1 MNYKRLY
8 VPNSIIFIT
17 IVTSKRRNILIDNI
31 ELLKFSI
38 DNAHKYY
45 NFAILA
51 ICVMHDHIHLLIKPE
66 NNNNYS
72 KIILLIKRTF
82 SKNFDTNDIVDYEL
96 KESNIKR
103 KERDIW
109 QRRFWEHTIR
119 DEDDLYRHIDYIHYN
134 PMKHCQISP
143 KDWKYSTFNI
153 FIKKGYY
160 EINWCNVEDKYK
172 ILDLNYE

>member
-8 VPNSIIFIT
+8 KPNSIIFVT
-17 IVTSKRRNILIDNI
+17 VVTSKRRDILIENI

-38 DNAHKYY
+38 ANTHKHY
-45 NFAILA
+45 NFNIQA
-51 ICVMHDHIHLLIKPE
+51 ICVMKDHIHLLLAPKNIQE
-66 NNNNYS
+66 YS

-82 SKNFDTNDIVDYEL
+82 SKRIDINSIIDYEL

-119 DEDDLYRHIDYIHYN
+119 DEQDLYRHIDYIHYN
-134 PMKHCQISP
+134 SMKHYGIRP
-143 KDWKYSTFNI
+143 KEWQYSSFKN
-153 FIKKGYY
+153 FVQKGYY
-160 EINWCNVEDKYK
+160 DIDWCNFEDKYNIAK
-172 ILDLNYE
+172 LNLE